1 MKIDFLIKALPIN
14 NFHDLIL
21 KNNEELKLLGAAWIT
36 VDAEPGYPCR
46 VSLLD
51 AKVGERVLAVSFC
64 HHNVNS
70 PYKASGPIFVREKA
84 SIVKLGINE
93 IPKMLRHRLLSVR
106 AYSSQKLMIG
116 SGVVQGTE
124 LESAIESQFQNSEV
138 EYIHIHNA
146 NPGCFNCSVH
156 RA

>member
-1 MKIDFLIKALPIN
+1 MKIDFLIRGLPIDS
-14 NFHDLIL
+14 FHDLML
-21 KNNEELKLLGAAWIT
+21 KNNEELKLLDAAWIT
-36 VDAEPGYPCR
+36 VDTEPGYPCR
-46 VSLLD
+46 VSLSD
-51 AKVGERVLAVSFC
+51 AKVGERVLAVCFS

-93 IPKMLRHRLLSVR
+93 IPKMLRYRLLSIR

-116 SGVVQGTE
+116 AGVVQGKE
-124 LESAIESQFQNSEV
+124 LEAAIDSQFQNSEV

-146 NPGCFNCSVH
+146 SPGCFNCSVH
-156 RA
+156 RV

>member
-1 MKIDFLIKALPIN
+1 MKIDFLIKALPLDS
-14 NFHDLIL
+14 FHDLML
-21 KNNEELKLLGAAWIT
+21 KNNEELKLLGAAWTT

-46 VSLLD
+46 VSLSD

-84 SIVKLGINE
+84 SRVKLGINE

-116 SGVVQGTE
+116 AGVVQGAE
-124 LESAIESQFQNSEV
+124 LESAIDSQFQNGEV

-146 NPGCFNCSVH
+146 TPGCFNCSVH